1 MIHWCCIHSRD
12 NLKLPQKK
20 NSTTICLPWVF
31 SESPSLKDCESRR
44 HAVFALE
51 FFRCSLHILTWS
63 IWASPCLNFTD
74 FTVLEPRPTISY
86 RYLPWPCFTNTKLV
100 QIIIISCM
108 LIILRDDTGSI
119 CFMLQFDWSSDTV
132 LQRCTGRRWSCRSP
146 DEDYAHLSWHFAAN
160 FECHRWFRCDLS
172 ISISMWDLI

>member
-1 MIHWCCIHSRD
+1 MLYTFPWQ
-12 NLKLPQKK
+12 PETPTKK
-20 NSTTICLPWVF
+20 NSTTICLPWV

-108 LIILRDDTGSI
+108 LIILGDDQSTCNMLYASI
-119 CFMLQFDWSSDTV
+119 RLVKRHSAAAMHRPSMILSEP
-132 LQRCTGRRWSCRSP
+132 RRGLRSP
-146 DEDYAHLSWHFAAN
+146 VMTFCRQFWMS
-160 FECHRWFRCDLS
+160 
-172 ISISMWDLI
+172 